1 MDEQAD
7 RRAREHQQMDTWK
20 YYDALS
26 LSLSPLAMVLSEAV
40 TSALGRART
49 HLHTHTL
56 TRRGCT
62 YTALLCND
70 DYFCPLSLSSTHIP
84 TPMHLS
90 PPPGMAVSWLRT
102 RPRPSDRFIHRLELL
117 HWRSCLTQTR
127 EEKRKKEWH
136 EEGGEGNQKA
146 LSCECDDGGE
156 FVRSP
161 EFRRWLV
168 GNGGSA
174 SAPRAYLEMA
184 LDVG

>member
-1 MDEQAD
+1 
-7 RRAREHQQMDTWK
+7 
-20 YYDALS
+20 
-26 LSLSPLAMVLSEAV
+26 MVLSEAV
-40 TSALGRART
+40 TSALGRARRRT

-90 PPPGMAVSWLRT
+90 PPPGMAVSWLRLRT

-127 EEKRKKEWH
+127 EKERMARGGRRRKSQGSPANAMMEVNSF
-136 EEGGEGNQKA
+136 GAQRFG
-146 LSCECDDGGE
+146 DG
-156 FVRSP
+156 
-161 EFRRWLV
+161 WLAMAEV
-168 GNGGSA
+168 LARVPGDGS
-174 SAPRAYLEMA
+174 
-184 LDVG
+184 

>member
-1 MDEQAD
+1 MGGVVGDKQMDEQAD

-136 EEGGEGNQKA
+136 EEGGEGNHKA
-146 LSCECDDGGE
+146 LL
-156 FVRSP
+156 RM
-161 EFRRWLV
+161 R
-168 GNGGSA
+168 
-174 SAPRAYLEMA
+174 
-184 LDVG
+184 